1 MTPEAPPSKS
11 AVRRAGST
19 VRAHLNSDAPWD
31 AEKMQQA
38 IDVIDSYR
46 AQFSVPTS
54 KVATGLR
61 SMCNTL
67 RLDAEVSQRMKRHVT
82 IVEKLAREKGLDLS
96 RMQDIGGCRVV
107 LQDVTELRTIE
118 RRIEQVWGDS
128 IMRKADYILSPRESG
143 YRALHIVVKRDGFPV
158 EIQLRD
164 PVMHSW
170 AENVEALSAFTRVNY
185 KQDGDSLV
193 QNFMRLESEFA
204 QLHEQGVEVSAAQL
218 DYLDTLRAKVW
229 QYMTELPPLEGDQP

>member
-19 VRAHLNSDAPWD
+19 IRAQLNNDGPLD
-31 AEKMQQA
+31 TEKLQRA

-67 RLDAEVSQRMKRHVT
+67 GLDAEVSQRMKRHVT
-82 IVEKLAREKGLDLS
+82 IVEKLSRETGLDLS

-107 LQDVTELRTIE
+107 LQDPAELRTLE
-118 RRIEQVWGDS
+118 GRIEQVWGDS
-128 IMRKADYILSPRESG
+128 TMRKADYIESPRESG

-204 QLHEQGVEVSAAQL
+204 QLHEQGVEVTTEQL
-218 DYLDTLRAKVW
+218 DYLDTLRTKVW
-229 QYMTELPPLEGDQP
+229 QYMTELSPLEGDQP